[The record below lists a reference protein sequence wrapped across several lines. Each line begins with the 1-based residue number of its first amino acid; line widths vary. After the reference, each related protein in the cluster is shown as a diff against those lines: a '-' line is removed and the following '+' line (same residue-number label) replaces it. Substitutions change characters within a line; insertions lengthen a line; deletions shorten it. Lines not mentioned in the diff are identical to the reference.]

1 MIAGSS
7 GGPSPAACPPTAEHC
22 ITCGDEGTPMRVVS
36 VVGTTAVCAD
46 GEQAFHDVAVDFVG
60 PVGAGDEVLVHAGVA
75 IQHRRP
81 TG

>member
-1 MIAGSS
+1 
-7 GGPSPAACPPTAEHC
+7 
-22 ITCGDEGTPMRVVS
+22 MRVVS
-36 VVGTTAVCAD
+36 VVGATAVCAD